1 MYDILGFTGNSE
13 TCSAERPGALEHL
26 PQFVLW
32 VQEPTLLNMP
42 WIPWI
47 VPFGFYHILHFLVF
61 YHDLDH
67 FNWYIMITPHVC
79 DASSQLA
86 L

>member
-13 TCSAERPGALEHL
+13 TCSAERQGALEHL

-42 WIPWI
+42 
-47 VPFGFYHILHFLVF
+47 
-61 YHDLDH
+61 
-67 FNWYIMITPHVC
+67 
-79 DASSQLA
+79 
-86 L
+86 

>member
-32 VQEPTLLNMP
+32 VREPTLLNMP

-67 FNWYIMITPHVC
+67 SITII
-79 DASSQLA
+79 DTLW
-86 L
+86 